1 MHKLKIFL
9 LFFLLLIVPIACD
22 CISNITYLAK
32 GNDYVNYHLLVLL
45 LDTFLLVIVYVF
57 F

>member
-1 MHKLKIFL
+1 VHKLKIFL
-9 LFFLLLIVPIACD
+9 LFFLLLIVPIASD